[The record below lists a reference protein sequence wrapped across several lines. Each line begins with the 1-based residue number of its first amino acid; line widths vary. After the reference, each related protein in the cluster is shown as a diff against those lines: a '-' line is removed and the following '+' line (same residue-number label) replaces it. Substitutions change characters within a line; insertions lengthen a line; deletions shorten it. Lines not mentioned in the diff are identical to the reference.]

1 MSLVGQWDLPAHFS
15 VPAHFPVKGT
25 GTTVAISLC
34 MLALFLR
41 CSFLVRDGK
50 NRHTGSADQCQNL
63 SAESSESKSHIES
76 RRLKQS
82 LCRHG
87 AQRHP
92 CAGEHRCFDGDG
104 VPG

>member
-1 MSLVGQWDLPAHFS
+1 MWQGNVLGRAMGSASTLSGERYRYYSGDLSLHACV
-15 VPAHFPVKGT
+15 VP
-25 GTTVAISLC
+25 SLQ
-34 MLALFLR
+34 LFR
-41 CSFLVRDGK
+41 QRWK

-63 SAESSESKSHIES
+63 SAEPSESKSHIES